1 VHEEDPLLAELTG
14 AQLIVRV
21 RAEAIFPNCP
31 RYIHTMTT
39 VETSVYAPCEGH
51 TPPVPE
57 WKQRPMF
64 REVLPS
70 NDPASA
76 NDPASKGDGHA

>member
-1 VHEEDPLLAELTG
+1 
-14 AQLIVRV
+14 
-21 RAEAIFPNCP
+21 
-31 RYIHTMTT
+31 MTT

-70 NDPASA
+70 YDPALE
-76 NDPASKGDGHA
+76 GDGHA

>member
-1 VHEEDPLLAELTG
+1 
-14 AQLIVRV
+14 
-21 RAEAIFPNCP
+21 
-31 RYIHTMTT
+31 

-51 TPPVPE
+51 TPPAPE

-70 NDPASA
+70 YDPASA
-76 NDPASKGDGHA
+76 NHRASANDRASGGDGHA

>member
-1 VHEEDPLLAELTG
+1 
-14 AQLIVRV
+14 
-21 RAEAIFPNCP
+21 
-31 RYIHTMTT
+31 MTT

-57 WKQRPMF
+57 WKTRPMF

-70 NDPASA
+70 YDPASE
-76 NDPASKGDGHA
+76 GDGHA